1 MPSGKNQR
9 FEGEVTMPL
18 VDNFSAMADYVA
30 RASGRPLVFLA
41 VVMATTVWLVSGP
54 VFGFSDGWQLV
65 ANTVT
70 SVITFLMVFLI
81 QNSQN
86 RDSAA
91 IQAKLDELIRV
102 TSSHHELIGIEDLP
116 EDRIEDV
123 KAHRKKS
130 EPP

>member
-1 MPSGKNQR
+1 M
-9 FEGEVTMPL
+9 TMRL
-18 VDNFSAMADYVA
+18 VDNFSAMADCVA

-41 VVMATTVWLVSGP
+41 VVVSTLVWLLSGP

-70 SVITFLMVFLI
+70 NVITFLMVFVI

-116 EDRIEDV
+116 EDAIEDV
-123 KAHRKKS
+123 KSRRKMG
-130 EPP
+130 ERR